1 MKLSAEKKKA
11 RPALGMGLD
20 ALLTDSLEG
29 DYFLCPVEKITPSP
43 SQPRKIFPPES
54 LEELA
59 QSLREKGLIQPI
71 VVRKLESGDY
81 ELIAGERRW
90 RAAQKAG
97 LMELPAIL
105 RNAGAEEVL
114 ELALVENV
122 QRENLN
128 PVDEARAYKL
138 LMDTTG
144 MTQES
149 VAGRIGKSRVS
160 VANSLRLLSLS
171 PDCLDELR
179 NGSITPG
186 HARALLSAPHQHRMD
201 LLRTIIAR
209 GLSVREAEALASK
222 PIKPKAAEK
231 VRRDPDIMAVEKRLS
246 RALGAMTALK
256 QGRKKGSGSITVHYR
271 TLEELDRIIEIV
283 EGGSK

>member
-1 MKLSAEKKKA
+1 
-11 RPALGMGLD
+11 MGLD

-54 LEELA
+54 IEELA

-71 VVRKLESGDY
+71 VVRKLVEGGY

-171 PDCLDELR
+171 PDCLDEVR
-179 NGSITPG
+179 NGAITAG
-186 HARALLSAPHQHRMD
+186 HARALLAAPHQHRMD
-201 LLRTIIAR
+201 LLRIIIDR

-222 PIKPKAAEK
+222 PFKPKAAAK
-231 VRRDPDIMAVEKRLS
+231 AHRDPDIMAVEKKLS
-246 RALGAMTALK
+246 RALGTKALLK
-256 QGRKKGSGSITVHYR
+256 EGRKKGSGTITIRYQ
-271 TLEELDRIIEIV
+271 TLDELDRIIDIV
-283 EGGSK
+283 EGRGR